1 MATAQLSL
9 DVFQPCEPQ
18 TNLPYCT
25 YETMQDLANDI
36 IRLVSSRFK
45 DNNRVS
51 LTPMDCESEWFGG
64 IKLKENKGER
74 TGSVLMGGGTLKH
87 PYKIQIWM
95 NISGRKGNPI
105 AKVIHRIPAADNPKL
120 YVGLGDVMG
129 LDGWIFDTFVHEC
142 NKPAKGKGKGKGK
155 GGERRQ
161 NND

>member
-1 MATAQLSL
+1 MTTAQLSL
-9 DVFQPCEPQ
+9 NVFQPCEPQ

-51 LTPMDCESEWFGG
+51 LTPMDCESENYGM
-64 IKLKENKGER
+64 INLKENKEGGC
-74 TGSVLMGGGTLKH
+74 TGDVMLAGGTFKQ
-87 PYKIQIWM
+87 PYKIQVWM
-95 NISGRKGNPI
+95 KIVGRKGNWI
-105 AKVIHRIPAADNPKL
+105 KTAIHRIPAADNPKL

-142 NKPAKGKGKGKGK
+142 NKRAKTKKGKP
-155 GGERRQ
+155 
-161 NND
+161 ND